1 MSADQCAEKGK
12 GKGSDQI
19 TQSSESELSCPIKEA
34 DLQEEGLQAAIYMSA
49 LSFTLVLK
57 HCLEQGLV

>member
-12 GKGSDQI
+12 GKDSDII
-19 TQSSESELSCPIKEA
+19 TQSSESELFCPIKKA
-34 DLQEEGLQAAIYMSA
+34 DLQEEGLQAGSMRAR
-49 LSFTLVLK
+49 SFTLVLK

>member
-1 MSADQCAEKGK
+1 MGADQWAEKGK
-12 GKGSDQI
+12 RKGSDQT
-19 TQSSESELSCPIKEA
+19 TQSSESELSCPIQEA
-34 DLQEEGLQAAIYMSA
+34 DLQEEGLQAALYMPA